1 MLASDERQ
9 RLLHAMGIDVYV
21 LRAGPAAA
29 DAAGSAAPTGESATA
44 LVVACARDEARASER
59 LRSLLPHALG
69 LRPDAI
75 AWIEPDARG
84 ELPEPP
90 AAGAYLALG
99 ADMPRALGAQL
110 STERQMAA
118 LIAAADAP
126 SACLRNG
133 LARRAL
139 WQALKP
145 LARRLQNSAKAPAR
159 G

>member
-1 MLASDERQ
+1 MLHGDERQ

-21 LRAGPAAA
+21 LRAAPLAADTASAAA
-29 DAAGSAAPTGESATA
+29 NAGATA
-44 LVVACARDEARASER
+44 LVVACARDDARARER
-59 LRSLLPHALG
+59 LRTLLPHALG
-69 LRPDAI
+69 MPTDAI
-75 AWIEPDARG
+75 VWIEPDAAG
-84 ELPEPP
+84 ALPEPP
-90 AAGAYLALG
+90 AATAYLALG

-126 SACLRNG
+126 SACLSNS

-145 LARRLQNSAKAPAR
+145 LARRLQNSGNGSAR
-159 G
+159 D

>member
-1 MLASDERQ
+1 MFDSERR

-21 LRAGPAAA
+21 LRAAPSVDRVSVGSE
-29 DAAGSAAPTGESATA
+29 DAAHGCA
-44 LVVACARDEARASER
+44 LVVACARDAARER
-59 LRSLLPHALG
+59 LRALLPRALG
-69 LRPDAI
+69 LAPDAI
-75 AWIEPDARG
+75 AWIEPDAAG
-84 ELPEPP
+84 VLPEPP
-90 AAGAYLALG
+90 PAAAYLALG

-126 SACLRNG
+126 SACLG
-133 LARRAL
+133 SALARRAL

-145 LARRLQNSAKAPAR
+145 LARRLQNPGNGSAR